1 MTKPPLQRDIPTPPV
16 ATPSARMLAALDAWM
31 WMHAAKGTYLMPAV
45 LVSREQFLE
54 RYPMQSDD

>member
-1 MTKPPLQRDIPTPPV
+1 MTKPSLERDISTSPV
-16 ATPSARMLAALDAWM
+16 ATTNAQMLAALDAWM
-31 WMHAAKGTYLMPAV
+31 WMHAAKGTFLMPTV